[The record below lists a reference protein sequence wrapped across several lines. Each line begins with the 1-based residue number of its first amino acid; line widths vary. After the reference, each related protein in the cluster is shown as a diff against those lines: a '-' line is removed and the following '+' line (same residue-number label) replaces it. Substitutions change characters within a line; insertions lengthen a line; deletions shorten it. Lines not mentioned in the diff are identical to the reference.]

1 MENEP
6 FSSMVMLSNFD
17 ITFLPFSTV
26 SALGVLLTLI
36 LLIFSALISG
46 AEVAFFSL
54 SPKEIIKIKES
65 KSGISKTVIKLIDN
79 PRKLLASILVANNF
93 INIGIVVLSTYVIN
107 TIIDFGDSNILG
119 FFIQVVV
126 ITFFLL
132 LFGEIIPKVYAN
144 QFSYK
149 FVHIMAIPL
158 QISDYLF
165 RPVTSILVSSAG
177 FMDKYFH
184 KKANFSIND
193 LSSALELT
201 NEVLTEEKSILK
213 GIIEFGNTEVSEI
226 MCPRVDVL
234 SIDITSSFS
243 NVLRIITDAGYS
255 RIPIYTKSFDDIK
268 GILYIKDLLPHIHK
282 GNNFHWQSL
291 IRPPYFIP
299 EGKKINDLLE
309 DLQTN
314 KTHMAIVVDEYGG
327 TSGIITMEDIIEEIV
342 GDISDEFD
350 DDEINFSKINNNNFL
365 FDGKMLLN
373 DIYKILEVD
382 NSIFD
387 EIKGDADTLA
397 GLILEIKGEF
407 PSQYDK
413 IKYKQFTFTI
423 EELDKRRIVKIKT
436 TINR

>member
-1 MENEP
+1 
-6 FSSMVMLSNFD
+6 MVMLSNFD